1 MDAAANVELNTLSAL
16 DIINGGAGVDTLKV
30 STTQA
35 TAVPLNNLSNVE
47 IVEITG
53 TAAVTVDTTA
63 TTGVTDL
70 KVVAAGG
77 AINADAGATTNVSVA
92 IKAVA
97 GGTAAVDVDG
107 GNNVTVKLTDVADN
121 TNAVTI
127 GTDTDVAGP
136 DLGVAPKGDVVVEM
150 TGKAYTSA
158 ALAATLSDVTVT
170 GGKTVSVTQ
179 KAAAD
184 KAAAAADISNV
195 VITQG
200 AITVN
205 ANADTTAVTV
215 KQDAAAAAIDATNKT
230 GGVTETATVKFSAMT
245 AGQTVILGGLTF
257 TAAKDL
263 TKEDAA
269 KAFANLAAGIVP
281 AGGPS
286 LTVGDTQGSGVVAN
300 GVYTN
305 ALTGWTSG
313 AATGDTVVFTSTATT
328 PADVTDLA
336 NTGTATVT
344 VTTTQG
350 KAHDAGATGGVMGV
364 LAGTVTVDAGTTV
377 KTVTIDSYG
386 ATSAITGGAALETLN
401 LSNSGFSGFTSG
413 LADAGSAS
421 AITVANS
428 AATLALNLE
437 KVGVASSAVNG
448 GGDGDAD
455 ITINGGAAT
464 LNVKS
469 TGNNYVDLSAATTKT
484 LNVSGTGV
492 LKADTAALNVLEA
505 VKVTETAGL
514 TLDATP
520 AATLTSVDTTGTTGA
535 VTVTIDG
542 TKATYA
548 GGAGKDTVN
557 LSNTTAVSKVID
569 LGAGDD
575 TLVLGTGT
583 TAVPTEILK
592 GGEGTD
598 TLSMTTASANSF
610 GGATT
615 FAGKI
620 SGFER
625 LTINDSVATNSVNV
639 ENLGFNYVTTSG
651 STGTLTLNNL
661 ANNSTVVM
669 TAAATTGITAN
680 IKNASDLANTSDVLN
695 AVTRVD
701 AAGITFGT
709 LTAAGVET
717 INLTAEDISP
727 LSATGTK
734 TISKSTLTLAADK
747 ATSINLG
754 TSNADLDLTLT
765 AATNKV
771 TLIDGA
777 NMTGNLKV
785 QAAGGVATTIKGGSG
800 ADVLTASSTAGSSTI
815 NATGAAA
822 VVKADGVAAGTVVG
836 KDAVAEVQK
845 LTITADVVDNNDE
858 VVTITYGKAAGGT
871 GTVDVDLSAVDVTNA
886 GAIVT
891 AIRTA
896 LNLDAGFSA
905 EATAADGLLADAGK
919 VVLTYKTAG
928 TDIGTS
934 VSLVVKSGTVVQLA
948 GSGAETTKG
957 AAAIAEVTTVTLT
970 DGSVNGGLSLGDT
983 MSLTVGG
990 KVFTYTA
997 DATKTM
1003 DQAGQA
1009 LADLIAADTALVTSA
1024 TYTAG
1029 SDLITI
1035 TAKTAGAAGLGV
1047 TGYAVVDASATALGD
1062 TLNGGAGND
1071 ILVANAGLSKLT
1083 GGDGNDLFVVGT
1095 ASLNV
1100 NSYSTV
1106 EDFQA
1111 GDLLQM
1117 SGAVAFKSAKVDLG
1131 ATAVFQDLANA
1142 AVASLGINE
1151 AGWFQVGG
1159 DTYVVMD
1166 AGANSTTTFTNGEDL
1181 VVKLTGLVDLS
1192 NASFNNTHDTIALV

>member
-30 STTQA
+30 STTQ
-35 TAVPLNNLSNVE
+35 TGAVPLNNLSNVE
-47 IVEITG
+47 IVEVTG

-70 KVVAAGG
+70 NIVAAGG

-92 IKAVA
+92 MKAA
-97 GGTAAVDVDG
+97 GAAVDVDG
-107 GNNVTVKLTDVADN
+107 GNNVTVKLTDVAAN
-121 TNAVTI
+121 TNTVTI
-127 GTDTDVAGP
+127 GTDTDGAGA

-150 TGKAYTSA
+150 TGKAYTTSA
-158 ALAATLSDVTVT
+158 TAAVLSNVTVT

-184 KAAAAADISNV
+184 KAAAAADTTNV
-195 VITQG
+195 GNGVTQG
-200 AITVN
+200 NITVI

-215 KQDAAAAAIDATNKT
+215 KQDAAVGAVNATNKT
-230 GGVTETATVKFSAMT
+230 GGVTETASVKFSAMT

-300 GVYTN
+300 GVYTG
-305 ALTGWTSG
+305 ALTGYTSG
-313 AATGDTVVFTSTATT
+313 AANGDTVTFTSTTANAAIGT
-328 PADVTDLA
+328 LA
-336 NTGTATVT
+336 NTGTATAVVT
-344 VTTTQG
+344 ISAG

-364 LAGTVTVDAGTTV
+364 LAGTVTVNAGTTV

-386 ATSAITGGAALETLN
+386 ATSAVTGGAALETLN
-401 LSNSGFSGFTSG
+401 LSNSGFSGFTG
-413 LADAGSAS
+413 ALANAASAS

-437 KVGVASSAVNG
+437 KVGVASSAVVG

-455 ITINGGAAT
+455 ITISGGAAT

-492 LKADTAALNVLEA
+492 LKADTVALNVLEA

-575 TLVLGTGT
+575 TLVLGAGT
-583 TAVPTEILK
+583 TVVPTETLK
-592 GGEGTD
+592 GGDGTD

-615 FAGKI
+615 FAGKL
-620 SGFER
+620 SSFER
-625 LTINDSVATNSVNV
+625 LTINDSAATNAVNV

-651 STGTLTLNNL
+651 SAGTLTLNNL
-661 ANNSTVVM
+661 ANNSTVVL
-669 TAAATTGITAN
+669 TAAGNVTAN
-680 IKNASDLANTSDVLN
+680 IKNASDVANTSDVLN

-701 AAGITFGT
+701 ASDITFGT

-727 LSATGTK
+727 VSAAGAK

-747 ATSINLG
+747 ATTINLG
-754 TSNADLDLTLT
+754 TSNANLDLTLT

-785 QAAGGVATTIKGGSG
+785 QAAGGVASTLKGGSG
-800 ADVLTASSTAGSSTI
+800 NDVLTASTTAGSSTI

-822 VVKADGVAAGTVVG
+822 VVKADGVAPGTVVG
-836 KDAVAEVQK
+836 KNAVAEVQK
-845 LTITADVVDNNDE
+845 LAITADDAHNAGDTLT
-858 VVTITYGKAAGGT
+858 VTFSTGT
-871 GTVDVDLSAVDVTNA
+871 GGETANSAAIALSNSADQAAIIADVVA
-886 GAIVT
+886 
-891 AIRTA
+891 A
-896 LNLDAGFSA
+896 LNLDGTFSA
-905 EATAADGLLADAGK
+905 LATASVGTAGDAGS
-919 VVLTYKTAG
+919 VVITYKTAG
-928 TDIGTS
+928 VNYNTNVSAAAGGT
-934 VSLVVKSGTVVQLA
+934 TTTLA
-948 GSGAETTKG
+948 GAGSEKTAG

-970 DGSVNGGLSLGDT
+970 DGTVNGGLSLGDT

-1047 TGYAVVDASATALGD
+1047 TGYAVVDASSTALGD
-1062 TLNGGAGND
+1062 TLIGGAGND

-1083 GGDGNDLFVVGT
+1083 GGEGNDLFVVGT

-1106 EDFQA
+1106 EDFTA

-1117 SGAVAFKSAKVDLG
+1117 TGAVAFKSAKVDLG
-1131 ATAVFQDLANA
+1131 NTAVFQDLANA

-1151 AGWFQVGG
+1151 AGWFQFEGN
-1159 DTYVVMD
+1159 TYVVMD
-1166 AGANSTTTFTNGEDL
+1166 AGANSTSTFINGEDFI
-1181 VVKLTGLVDLS
+1181 VKLTGTLDLS
-1192 NASFNNTHDTIALV
+1192 NASFNNTSDTIALV